1 MVIGAE
7 ELSELFFSVRRGL
20 LLMEER
26 VEAVRGRKKNVFKF
40 FLQVLAL
47 SLSLSRARAPG
58 LIQVAE
64 RGADDLLD
72 FSLVDV
78 DAGAEGGG
86 FSESVG
92 DEMGSSSMAISSR
105 RRRRAAGKDAAA
117 AAAVSAAAARDR
129 GAHAAARKK
138 RACC

>member
-1 MVIGAE
+1 MIGAE

-26 VEAVRGRKKNVFKF
+26 VEAVRGRKKTFSSF
-40 FLQVLAL
+40 SSSFSP